1 MRSCLLI
8 IISIFSLL
16 ETLFAQNA
24 PPNGMLYQAVA
35 RDASGNLAVRRT
47 IYVRTSILKTTPTGT
62 VMYSD
67 EHKVTSNADAMFTVV
82 IGQGNFVTGSYRK
95 ITDIP
100 WGDDKYFFNLKISVA
115 PSLPG
120 SSWRPTYVDMGT
132 SQFWSVP
139 YALFAGIS
147 ETTRDTGVGQDLQ
160 TLTQVG
166 NLVTL
171 SKGGGSVTL
180 IDTDQQ
186 QLSISAGKG
195 TVRLSNG
202 GAIQLADSSSTNEIQ
217 VLSKSGNTLSLSK
230 GGGSVNLT
238 VSATGRYIGERF
250 GGGVVFH
257 LWKDSLGIEHGLIVS
272 TVNLS
277 SSVGWSTAQ
286 NSLIGSAAQSPWDG
300 MGNTIAILGQ
310 FGGTN
315 SAARIC
321 TAYRGGGFTDWYLPA
336 LHELKQL
343 WNNYFAV
350 SMALSNISGGD
361 YLHENV
367 RVWSSTEER
376 GDAAWTLW
384 FTQGEMKEASKSS
397 SSLVVRP
404 IRKF

>member
-139 YALFAGIS
+139 YALFAGVS

-166 NLVTL
+166 NVVTL

-230 GGGSVNLT
+230 GGGSVNLN

-257 LWKDSLGIEHGLIVS
+257 LWKDSLGSEHGLIVS
-272 TVNLS
+272 LKDLS
-277 SSVGWSTAQ
+277 NNASWSNIATAAVGTNSQSLWDGLN
-286 NSLIGSAAQSPWDG
+286 NSLSIIKQSG
-300 MGNTIAILGQ
+300 H
-310 FGGTN
+310 TN
-315 SAARIC
+315 SAAKLC
-321 TAYRGGGFTDWYLPA
+321 LDLNTGGFDDWYLPA
-336 LHELKQL
+336 LDELIIL
-343 WNNYFAV
+343 NNNRIDVNRTLSAITGSNV
-350 SMALSNISGGD
+350 IALD
-361 YLHENV
+361 FYY
-367 RVWSSTEER
+367 SSTEQDYQFSY
-376 GDAAWTLW
+376 GFDFL
-384 FTQGEMKEASKSS
+384 
-397 SSLVVRP
+397 SLNTNNRYKLDQVKVRAV
-404 IRKF
+404 RSF